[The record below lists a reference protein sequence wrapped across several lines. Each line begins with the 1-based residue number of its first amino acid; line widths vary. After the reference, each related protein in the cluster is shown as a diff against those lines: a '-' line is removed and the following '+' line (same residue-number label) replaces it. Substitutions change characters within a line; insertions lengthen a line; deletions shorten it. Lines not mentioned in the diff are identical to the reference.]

1 MIDVEV
7 EENRLLARAST
18 ASDWVHLRHFPG
30 ARWVQARGRFSLPRQ
45 MATYLLLR
53 DLFGAEGWRPP
64 ASLADEV
71 RVALETERAE
81 PVGEAELTDL
91 GDEFAVRS
99 SFADRELVKLVPG
112 YRWMAQEKRWRL
124 PRVPQTVRILERG
137 FGERLRV
144 VEEERVRRWL
154 EEAEERIAG
163 ELARAQDEDAA
174 PKRVVADGLGG
185 GRGERGEGGQRG
197 MGQADG
203 ADGGVRVDEVGLVG
217 LFERLERLTMALER
231 LVAVLENGR
240 PAGGGAE
247 GSRAGLPPAED
258 GGDGAGATE
267 TGMDWREEMERIRAT
282 PDVAVRQALEGKLS
296 SVEGGD
302 AATVRFML
310 GFWYL
315 ANEEWLDAVRSFR
328 RGFALEVALEED
340 LEAEANRGYQRA
352 AVSYLLGPLGR
363 EAEDLATATKFLARE
378 LLNAGTAI
386 SAEAMEELRTAADDL
401 AADPELAKRAQELH
415 ALARLVQF
423 LAAARRGARV
433 DEQRLGEFIQ
443 DRNLP
448 ARIRALG
455 LVLLANVL
463 KQADDVSGWQMQWP
477 RDVSLAGDFSWVAEV
492 ALELLAKGA
501 DELAIGPVVALAALA
516 IVAGGPREWATLD
529 QRKQLLRFVEAANP
543 LRGYA
548 EFLAAFQLAAS
559 GYGKGL
565 EREFKGYFE
574 FLKQWP
580 LDDSWPHLSEAL
592 LNDSGVIT
600 NRIVDEVL
608 PVALEGR
615 GVRDVAVLTAAA
627 EFAVTTQ
634 RGDNTLN
641 RIADG
646 VEDGSIPGAE
656 ALDGEQRLQLF
667 RWALDAARRKT
678 HDDDADR
685 AFVRLVRELL
695 RQGRD
700 AEIPSLCEEW
710 LDAFPALKER
720 ALLAALEWA
729 LESGEEL
736 GKLLDRLLA
745 SFRPQSRRLE
755 DLRALVEAF
764 PELEEAGGEK
774 LKRLV
779 GWRPHEA
786 GESHDLA
793 GKTVLVVGGHP
804 SLMAKAMPQLEE
816 LGLRPEWLDADS
828 AKQGGRAV
836 DRAQG
841 SVDLVVVNVAYI
853 GHAAS
858 ERVLEA
864 AKSAGNRYLARAFT
878 GPRMLVS
885 TVKLAL
891 SAAEEDREGMRSGR
905 GGRRR

>member
-18 ASDWVHLRHFPG
+18 ASDRVHLRYFPG
-30 ARWVQARGRFSLPRQ
+30 ARWVHARGQFSLPRQ

-53 DLFGAEGWRPP
+53 DLFGEEGWRPP
-64 ASLADEV
+64 ASLAAEV
-71 RVALETERAE
+71 RAALEMERPE

-99 SFADRELVKLVPG
+99 GFADRELVKLVPG
-112 YRWMAQEKRWRL
+112 YRWVAQEKRWRL
-124 PRVPQTVRILERG
+124 PRVPETVRILERG

-154 EEAEERIAG
+154 AEAEERIRA
-163 ELARAQDEDAA
+163 ELARAQDVDAA
-174 PKRVVADGLGG
+174 PERVVADGLGG
-185 GRGERGEGGQRG
+185 GERERAEGERRG
-197 MGQADG
+197 MGRADG
-203 ADGGVRVDEVGLVG
+203 AGGGVHAEEVGLAG
-217 LFERLERLTMALER
+217 LFERLERLTVALER

-240 PAGGGAE
+240 PADGGVE
-247 GSRAGLPPAED
+247 GLRAGLPPAAE
-258 GGDGAGATE
+258 GGDGVGATE

-282 PDVAVRQALEGKLS
+282 PDVAVRQMLEGKLS

-302 AATVRFML
+302 AAAIRFLL

-315 ANEEWLDAVRSFR
+315 ANEGWLDAVRSFR
-328 RGFALEVALEED
+328 RGFALGVVLEED
-340 LEAEANRGYQRA
+340 LEAEAKRGYQRA
-352 AVSYLLGPLGR
+352 AERYLFGPMGG
-363 EAEDLATATKFLARE
+363 EAEDLSTATKLLARQLSHE
-378 LLNAGTAI
+378 GTPI
-386 SAEAMEELRTAADDL
+386 STEALEELRTAADDL
-401 AADPELAKRAQELH
+401 AADPELARRAPELH

-423 LAAARRGARV
+423 LATARRGARV

-443 DRNLP
+443 DRNVP

-455 LVLLANVL
+455 MMLLANVL
-463 KQADDVSGWQMQWP
+463 TQADDVSGWQMRWP

-492 ALELLAKGA
+492 ALEVLSKGA
-501 DELAIGPVVALAALA
+501 DELGIGPFVALAALA

-548 EFLAAFQLAAS
+548 EFLAAFRLAAS
-559 GYGKGL
+559 GNGKGL

-574 FLKQWP
+574 FLKQVP

-592 LNDSGVIT
+592 SIDSGVIT

-608 PVALEGR
+608 PAALEAR
-615 GVRDVAVLTAAA
+615 GLREVETLMEAA

-646 VEDGSIPGAE
+646 VEDGSILGAE
-656 ALDGEQRLQLF
+656 ALDGEQRLRLF
-667 RWALDAARRKT
+667 RWALDAARKKT
-678 HDDDADR
+678 HDQDADR

-700 AEIPSLCEEW
+700 AEIPNLCEECQ
-710 LDAFPALKER
+710 DAFPALKER
-720 ALLAALEWA
+720 AMLAALEWA
-729 LESGEEL
+729 LESGEEF
-736 GKLLDRLLA
+736 GKWLDRLPNA
-745 SFRPQSRRLE
+745 FRPQSPRLD
-755 DLRALVEAF
+755 DLRALMAAF

-779 GWRPHEA
+779 GWRPPDA
-786 GESHDLA
+786 GEARDLA
-793 GKTVLVVGGHP
+793 GRTVLVVGGHP
-804 SLMAKAMPQLEE
+804 SLMTKAMPQLGE
-816 LGLRPEWLDADS
+816 LGLQPEWLDADS

-836 DRAQG
+836 GRAQG

-858 ERVLEA
+858 ERVVEA

-885 TVKLAL
+885 TVRQAL
-891 SAAEEDREGMRSGR
+891 SAADEDREGVRSGK